1 MEEQVKQLSE
11 QVRAMEA
18 EKISNRDH
26 VSRQQEQINQLQK
39 ELLSLRG
46 NMGNQGLPERLPAT
60 GSS

>member
-18 EKISNRDH
+18 EKMNHRDQ
-26 VSRQQEQINQLQK
+26 VSRQQEQIDRLSK

-46 NMGNQGLPERLPAT
+46 NIGTQGQAERPPVSGT
-60 GSS
+60 S